1 MRLTMGERRAVTK
14 AFAAGY
20 RRARKREKGKIL
32 DRFVEATGYHRKYA
46 AWVLRAHGK
55 RIETPCG
62 VVLQGDAGHRG
73 RRRRKSYYGQEVAQ
87 PLKELWVLLDFLSGK
102 RLVPALR
109 EVVPV
114 LEAHGELDL
123 DPAVRE
129 KLMSLSPA
137 TADRFLAREK
147 RTYALKRRAL
157 TKPGTLLKRQIP
169 IRTFSDWDESRPG
182 FAEVDLVG
190 HDGGDASGDFCC
202 TLDAVDVATSW
213 TEQAA
218 VRNKAQV
225 WVFEA
230 ITDIRGRLPFDLLG
244 LDSDNGS
251 EFINHHLKRY
261 CDEEK
266 IEFTRSR
273 PYRKNDTCHV
283 EQKNWSVVRRF
294 VGYRRFD
301 TDRHCQLLNDL
312 YRALR
317 LYTNFFLPTMRL
329 KEKVRDGAK
338 VTRRY
343 EAPVTPY
350 RRVLASPHVPDA
362 RKAGLR
368 RLYASLNPAQ
378 LHRQI
383 VAIQTELIRAAKES
397 AKWQKRR
404 RRTVESAAPGGKA
417 SGFPTGAWKTPPGFP
432 TLPTVPAAVRRHRV
446 SD

>member
-1 MRLTMGERRAVTK
+1 MRERRAVTK
-14 AFAAGY
+14 AFAQGY
-20 RRARKREKGKIL
+20 RRARKREKAEIL

-46 AWVLRAHGK
+46 AWVLRMHGK
-55 RIETPCG
+55 RVERGCG
-62 VVLQGDAGHRG
+62 VVLEVDAGRRA
-73 RRRRKSYYGQEVAQ
+73 RRRRKRHYGQEVAK
-87 PLKELWVLLDFLSGK
+87 PLKDLWILLDFLAGK

-109 EVVPV
+109 EVIPA
-114 LEAHGELDL
+114 LEAHGELEL
-123 DPAVRE
+123 APTVRE
-129 KLMSLSPA
+129 KLMSMSPS
-137 TADRFLAREK
+137 TADRLLAGEK
-147 RTYALKRRAL
+147 RKYALKRRSL
-157 TKPGTLLKRQIP
+157 TRPGTLLKRQIP

-230 ITDIRGRLPFDLLG
+230 ITDIRGRLPFGLLG

-261 CDEEK
+261 CDEEG

-301 TDRHCQLLNDL
+301 TERHCKLLNDL
-312 YRALR
+312 YRVLR

-329 KEKVRDGAK
+329 KEKTRDGAK

-350 RRVLASPHVPDA
+350 RRVLASPHVPDSK
-362 RKAGLR
+362 KAKLR

-378 LHRQI
+378 LHREI
-383 VAIQTELIRAAKES
+383 VAIQTEFVRAATES
-397 AKWQKRR
+397 AKRQRRKRR
-404 RRTVESAAPGGKA
+404 AVESAVPDGKA
-417 SGFPTGAWKTPPGFP
+417 FGFPTGTWKTPAGFP
-432 TLPTVPAAVRRHRV
+432 TLPTAPTTTGTRTN
-446 SD
+446 SG